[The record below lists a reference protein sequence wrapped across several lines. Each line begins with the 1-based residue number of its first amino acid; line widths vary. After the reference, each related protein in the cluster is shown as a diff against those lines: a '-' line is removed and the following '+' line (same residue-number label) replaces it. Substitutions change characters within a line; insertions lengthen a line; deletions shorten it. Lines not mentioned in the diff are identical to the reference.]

1 MILALVRHGETDQNK
16 LGIVQGRIDN
26 PLNELG
32 QNQAKELGL
41 KLRNEQVKFDH
52 IIASPLIRAKQTA
65 SIIQQELNSDI
76 HISFDER
83 FLERDFH
90 HLDGKHVSIAMPF
103 VRTKGY
109 TYEGYEDDIKLVKRI
124 SEAVL
129 DLEKR
134 YPNQNILLVTHSHVI
149 KALYVYIDPIRY
161 SFLDIIQNGEIR
173 YFKIQNQKIEV
184 IE

>member
-32 QNQAKELGL
+32 EDQAKKLGE
-41 KLRNEQVKFDH
+41 KLNKEHIKFDQ
-52 IIASPLIRAKQTA
+52 IISSPLIRAKQTA
-65 SIIQQELNSDI
+65 EIIKKELNQNI
-76 HISFDER
+76 TISFDDR

-129 DLEKR
+129 DLEKL
-134 YPNQNILLVTHSHVI
+134 YPDQNVLLVTHSHVI
-149 KALYVYIDPIRY
+149 KALYVFIDPHTY
-161 SFLDIIQNGEIR
+161 SFLDIIQNGDIR
-173 YFKIQNQKIEV
+173 YFDIQNQSIKV
-184 IE
+184 M